1 MGQQE
6 LKTYGLGMDV
16 IKGKLAIVD
25 YALQIG
31 KSYRQAE
38 RIINRIKH
46 EDAKGVLHG
55 NTGREPHNKT
65 PLETEL
71 MIIDLLK
78 NNYENFNLT
87 HFNEKAKLH
96 SYLHQPHYLQLIH
109 FQIYSN

>member
-1 MGQQE
+1 MGNITMGQQE

-46 EDAKGVLHG
+46 EDTKGVLHG

-78 NNYENFNLT
+78 ISMKTSTSRTSMRKQNSIRT
-87 HFNEKAKLH
+87 CI
-96 SYLHQPHYLQLIH
+96 SPI
-109 FQIYSN
+109 IYS